1 MVLYKSYGPSEEPL
15 FVLEFLIRDYCVEGV
30 VPERG
35 GDSKT
40 LREKWRLHW
49 MHIENN
55 RENPGSN
62 SNF

>member
-40 LREKWRLHW
+40 LREK
-49 MHIENN
+49 
-55 RENPGSN
+55 
-62 SNF
+62 